1 MEMRPE
7 QIVAYWKE
15 KMASYILIA
24 LIAAFFVIPLFLV
37 CFFDCDFSP
46 PAKKIASVLL
56 FFFR

>member
-1 MEMRPE
+1 MGTF
-7 QIVAYWKE
+7 QKE
-15 KMASYILIA
+15 KIIRYILIA
-24 LIAAFFVIPLFLV
+24 LITGFFVIPLFLV